1 MPLFFVVGVGKSW
14 WEMPIY
20 LAVLRKIRLLGLPV
34 AVELWL
40 FEKDVFPERKLT
52 MLSGRGGTTAQW
64 RELWGTASGRWVC
77 GMQANDGRTL
87 KGLCS
92 V

>member
-1 MPLFFVVGVGKSW
+1 MVGVGKSW